1 MAYECKG
8 RYQIMAYLMPTRYLK
23 TARYISK
30 GKRIS
35 DFAADDI
42 TKEEKSYHFSDSSSK
57 DRRQTCSKAANVPK
71 VSPDPRNLGGKRIQ
85 PGSNCNEIK

>member
-1 MAYECKG
+1 
-8 RYQIMAYLMPTRYLK
+8 MAYLMPTRYQK

-42 TKEEKSYHFSDSSSK
+42 KKKKKSYHFSDSSSK
-57 DRRQTCSKAANVPK
+57 DRRKTCSKAANVPEA
-71 VSPDPRNLGGKRIQ
+71 SPDPRNLGGKRIQ